1 MMPPLGVVRLYSGS
15 LARGAVV
22 TVEVTASATAVAL
35 GIGVVGAAARL
46 APLRPLKLLATG
58 YVELVRGTPQIL
70 QLFIIYF
77 GLTQFRI
84 ILHPLQAAFIW
95 LALYGGAYA
104 IEIFRAGIASVAAGQ
119 REAATALGLSAG
131 STFRRVV
138 LPQAVAVVLPAL
150 TSFLVLQLKASSL
163 VYTIGVP
170 DIMYR
175 MRLGVNT
182 IAQPLLLYTMAAVAY
197 ILLNLPLSR
206 LGAMLERRV
215 ALYR

>member
-1 MMPPLGVVRLYSGS
+1 MTSAVQVVQLYSGS

-22 TVEVTASATAVAL
+22 TVEVTAAATAVAL
-35 GIGVVGAAARL
+35 GIGVIGAAARL
-46 APLRPLKLLATG
+46 APLRPLVALATA
-58 YVELVRGTPQIL
+58 YVETVRGTPQIL
-70 QLFIIYF
+70 QLFVIYF
-77 GLTQFRI
+77 GLTQFHI
-84 ILHPLQAAFIW
+84 ILHPMQAAFIW

-104 IEIFRAGIASVAAGQ
+104 VEIFRAGIAGVAGGQ
-119 REAATALGLSAG
+119 REAARALGLSAG

-163 VYTIGVP
+163 IYTIGVP

-182 IAQPLLLYTMAAVAY
+182 IAQPLVLYGMAAVAY
-197 ILLNLPLSR
+197 ILLNWPLTR